1 VLFRIIAARLRTK
14 SPVLYYPP
22 ASPNMVPFLR
32 DCVLL
37 ICMRWMFPRTVFHF
51 HANGIAGLYGR
62 LPGVLKLAFR
72 AAYMRPDIA
81 IAISEYGKADGVFL
95 NAREIRLIP
104 NGIPDQAG
112 NGGKEDGRLE
122 LEVGDDGKAFDVRR
136 STLDS
141 AAPKILFVGM
151 VCEEK
156 GVGVLLEAC
165 RILRD
170 RGVRF
175 ACEVVGRA
183 SSAVEEQ
190 SFRDFI
196 RDHDLGEQVTLT
208 GPLHHEAKWQA
219 YAAADVFCFP
229 TFYSAESFGLVA
241 VEAMMSGL
249 PVVSTNW
256 SGLPDIVVEGETGY
270 LAPPRDAAAVADHL
284 ELLIKD
290 PELRKRMGAAGRKR
304 YEENYTVETFRE
316 KMEEVLEWRAE
327 KQDETSSQ
335 EGGQS
340 YESASVGTPLR
351 ALTFSIITPSLNQLD
366 WLRVCVASVADQ
378 VGAQEDGWRME
389 DGGWRT
395 KSKDQ
400 GRQPRLWEE
409 SRKTETKSQPEGRHR
424 LPEGK
429 WHQSSAGREGEGAVT
444 DAKQR
449 PGQQKVGSSESN
461 HLCTFTPSN
470 IPTDRLAIEHIIQD
484 GGTPGIEE
492 FAKEMGE
499 ELMLRYGGEL
509 VSDLQTFELLHFRT
523 ASGYTLRVFKEPD
536 SGMYDA
542 INKGIARTSG
552 DLWAWINSDEQYLP
566 GTLVYVTEWFAR
578 HPEADILC
586 GDALLLDEGEHA
598 LSYRRTVAPEW
609 LHTRLAHLSNASC
622 ASFYRKSVIERTG
635 VFDTAWR
642 SIGDAEWMARLM
654 KKGMKIKNCRKLLA
668 SYAFTGVN
676 TSATLG
682 AFAEGRRWLE
692 MPDAPPAWLRLPVVL
707 VHRLKKLMAG
717 SYRKRMVTYALYE
730 KGSKTRVTRTVTG
743 LGWSWRGP
751 TTRS

>member
-1 VLFRIIAARLRTK
+1 
-14 SPVLYYPP
+14 
-22 ASPNMVPFLR
+22 
-32 DCVLL
+32 
-37 ICMRWMFPRTVFHF
+37 
-51 HANGIAGLYGR
+51 
-62 LPGVLKLAFR
+62 
-72 AAYMRPDIA
+72 
-81 IAISEYGKADGVFL
+81 
-95 NAREIRLIP
+95 
-104 NGIPDQAG
+104 
-112 NGGKEDGRLE
+112 
-122 LEVGDDGKAFDVRR
+122 
-136 STLDS
+136 
-141 AAPKILFVGM
+141 
-151 VCEEK
+151 
-156 GVGVLLEAC
+156 VGVLLEAC

-170 RGVRF
+170 RRVRF

-249 PVVSTNW
+249 PVVATNW

-270 LAPPRDAAAVADHL
+270 LVPPRDTGAVADRL
-284 ELLIKD
+284 ELLIRD

-316 KMEEVLEWRAE
+316 KMEEVLEGRAE
-327 KQDETSSQ
+327 KQDENSSQ

-340 YESASVGTPLR
+340 YESASTGASSR
-351 ALTFSIITPSLNQLD
+351 AQAISIITPSLNQLD
-366 WLRVCVASVADQ
+366 WLRMCVASVADQ
-378 VGAQEDGWRME
+378 VGTRC
-389 DGGWRT
+389 
-395 KSKDQ
+395 
-400 GRQPRLWEE
+400 E
-409 SRKTETKSQPEGRHR
+409 SAKVK
-424 LPEGK
+424 
-429 WHQSSAGREGEGAVT
+429 GAVT
-444 DAKQR
+444 DANIECREARCSLRSSPDRGEAVRRRRGNQR

-536 SGMYDA
+536 AGMYDA
-542 INKGIARTSG
+542 LNKGIARMRG

-566 GTLVYVTEWFAR
+566 GTLAYVTEWFAR

-586 GDALLLDEGEHA
+586 GDALLLDEEEHA
-598 LSYRRTVAPEW
+598 LSYRMTLVPEW
-609 LHTRLAHLSNASC
+609 LHTRLAHLSNPSC
-622 ASFYRKSVIERTG
+622 ASFYRRSVIERGGT
-635 VFDTAWR
+635 FDTVWK
-642 SIGDAEWMARLM
+642 SIGDAVWMARLL
-654 KKGMKIKNCRKLLA
+654 KKKMRVKNCRKLLA

-682 AFAEGRRWLE
+682 AFAEGRRWME
-692 MPDAPPAWLRLPVVL
+692 MPDAPPAWLRFPVIL
-707 VHRLKKLMAG
+707 VHRLKKLIAG
-717 SYRKRMVTYALYE
+717 SYRKRRVTYALYE

-743 LGWSWRGP
+743 LGWSWRGLA
-751 TTRS
+751 TRS